1 MELRLLLLEALNG
14 KEYAGPIH
22 SVVLGIAS
30 LAFLAAALLPSLA
43 GTIPFASSSRLGRR
57 HFFYFTIVALI
68 VWARLPGLLAPL
80 LNPDEGIFTAAAV
93 RLLHDPI
100 FWRSVDTGSS
110 GPLNVFP
117 LMLPALAGFTLDFAS
132 SRLVGLVMIT
142 VSTCL
147 LYAALSRVYSDSIAR
162 LAAMPIVTTIALMEN
177 PNFVHFS
184 SEHVPVLLLSVM
196 LLMLCGMR
204 VSAGQHRPQAGA
216 VFAIGFCAGLMPY
229 TKMQGVPLAFAL
241 CLVLIH
247 MLWLRHRHEHRQ
259 LIQQLG
265 WLAAGA
271 AVPSLVVAAYLSA
284 FSIWDLF
291 LHSYLQTNLSFYS
304 GLNAGGTSSKLENF
318 GALIASSRSLSWLAF
333 IALVFSVFGSA
344 LYLLQRRKRSLQPVD
359 HEIPPYASYAF
370 VYLAAAALAAARPG
384 NAFLHYLLFLIMP
397 LGFLIGTIHGEIKRS
412 IDIEAE
418 PKSGLVRGSYL
429 FLTLV
434 LLMSAAIPVAA
445 RMKSGSHYLQQ
456 RSLYLQNYR
465 GPVAEAILKI
475 ATPGSSM
482 VVWGFSPNLYVESG
496 LIQSTRYGFNS
507 WQIEPNPLRSEFI
520 EKYVLDL
527 LDARPMVF
535 VDAMSQTMF
544 YTSPFDPAMRHDAIP
559 AIAEVVGRHYEQVN
573 EIQGVR
579 LYRRKDK
586 PQNS

>member
-1 MELRLLLLEALNG
+1 MELRLLLLQALNG
-14 KEYAGPIH
+14 TEYAGPIH
-22 SVVLGIAS
+22 TVVLGIAS
-30 LAFLAAALLPSLA
+30 LGFLAVALLPSLA
-43 GTIPFASSSRLGRR
+43 GTIPIASSSRLGRR
-57 HFFYFTIVALI
+57 HFFYFTIVVLI
-68 VWARLPGLLAPL
+68 AWARLPGLLAPL

-147 LYAALSRVYSDSIAR
+147 LYAALSRMYSDSIAR

-184 SEHVPVLLLSVM
+184 SEHVPVLLLSVI
-196 LLMLCGMR
+196 LLLLCGIR
-204 VSAGQHRPQAGA
+204 VSAGKHRPQAGV

-247 MLWLRHRHEHRQ
+247 MLWLRHRQEHRQ

-271 AVPSLVVAAYLSA
+271 AVPSLVVATYLTA

-318 GALIASSRSLSWLAF
+318 SALIASSRSLSWLAF
-333 IALVFSVFGSA
+333 VALIFSIFGSA
-344 LYLLQRRKRSLQPVD
+344 LFLLRRRKRSLQPD
-359 HEIPPYASYAF
+359 IHGKPPYVFYAI
-370 VYLAAAALAAARPG
+370 VYLAAAGLAAARPG

-397 LGFLIGTIHGEIKRS
+397 LGFLIGTIHGEFRRS
-412 IDIEAE
+412 IDIEGE
-418 PKSGLVRGSYL
+418 PKGRLVRGAHL

-445 RMKSGSHYLQQ
+445 RLKSGSSYLQQ

-465 GPVAEAILKI
+465 GTVGDAIRKVAPV
-475 ATPGSSM
+475 GSSM
-482 VVWGFSPNLYVESG
+482 SVWGFSANLFIESG
-496 LIQSTRYGFNS
+496 MIQATRYGCTF
-507 WQIEPNPLRSEFI
+507 WQIENNPLQVDFINEFL
-520 EKYVLDL
+520 KDFLR
-527 LDARPMVF
+527 ARPLVF
-535 VDAMSQTMF
+535 VDAMSPTMF
-544 YTSPFDPAMRHDAIP
+544 YPTQVDRSRHGHDAFP
-559 AIAEVVGRHYEQVN
+559 AVAQLVRQNYELVS
-573 EIQGVR
+573 ESQGVR
-579 LYRRKDK
+579 IYKRR
-586 PQNS
+586 SGM